1 MPFPLIPTALGLC
14 FLLVWVFIAGMIV
27 GDGQRAA
34 RRDQET
40 DVHIL
45 PLRPARPATSGVS
58 AARTSKLVHRK
69 RAGRAAS

>member
-1 MPFPLIPTALGLC
+1 MPYPLIPTALGLC

-40 DVHIL
+40 DDHIL
-45 PLRPARPATSGVS
+45 PLRSGRVSTARS
-58 AARTSKLVHRK
+58 SKLVRRK
-69 RAGRAAS
+69 EAARVAS